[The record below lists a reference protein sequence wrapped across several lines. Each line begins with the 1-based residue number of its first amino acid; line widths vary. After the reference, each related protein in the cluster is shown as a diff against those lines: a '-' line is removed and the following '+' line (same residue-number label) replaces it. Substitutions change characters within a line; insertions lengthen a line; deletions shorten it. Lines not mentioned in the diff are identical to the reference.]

1 MTMTSIG
8 WAIIH
13 SLWQGGLIA
22 LVAAGLLAAARN
34 SKPNVRYAISLVAL
48 SSMLVL
54 PIATAMR
61 TSNIDAGITGSPES
75 FTLASDVSSSS
86 SETPSATDEP
96 ASIVPSAPLS
106 VVAPVASTFTRD
118 VLTRSIETALPW
130 LVVAWLVG
138 LLVASGRL
146 IGGFVRTRRVTRRAT
161 SPTSRALEIR
171 IVKLCSVLGIFRVIR
186 ALESKAIDVPLVIGA
201 IRPVVVVPVSLISG
215 LTPLQLDMLLAHELA
230 HVRRHD
236 YLVNLMQT
244 IAETLLFY
252 HPAARWI
259 SDRAREEREH
269 CCDDIAIAACGV
281 DASQYT
287 STLLALEESRSES
300 FGLAAAATG
309 GSLLR
314 RAQRLMTGRTYL
326 ELGPR
331 WIAGVIT
338 IGAALFAGNEA
349 IAGIQ
354 AAYLPELVSTANN
367 DSTEKHNKSP
377 DVSRAAPGPVTKAPA
392 GGSIADRWRWAE
404 KNGGPDPYWIGY
416 LIGHDPSSNSRYYT
430 SEIPVRMSGNLTM
443 NGRMSFGDGDI
454 SNIIFTGVPLAPIVG
469 PHAPNSTAIFFLVEN
484 GIVGNRVERVHMGT
498 FSLPGFFNK
507 RPLVWLDSAADRES
521 IELLSSL
528 MSRSKGEDIRRDLVA
543 ALGLHSDAGTVVPR
557 LIAILQSNEVE
568 GVRREAAEWLGRKG
582 DARAI
587 SALSRAARTDHSEGV
602 RREAVESFQHMPIPG
617 ATDSLIAFATSL
629 TSEDLQR
636 EAIESLGHRNDDRA
650 LSFLTT
656 FVRSSA
662 PSEVKRE
669 AIESLGNMEDSRGM
683 NAVIDAAKNDGSAT
697 VRREA
702 VETLARIE
710 PASRAFDILREIVQ
724 TDPDESVQSEA
735 IETIAEVPDAR
746 SVSILV
752 DIVNRNAN
760 PQLQEEAVESLGETA
775 APETALPIVRDIA
788 RKHPVAQ
795 VRKKALEVLINFH
808 DETSAINAIIDA
820 VRSDPDD
827 DVRRAALEALGD
839 ANDPVAMK
847 TLESFIRGKDPVH
860 VREKALEV
868 YADAAPMDVAVA
880 MLKSVISKDS
890 DQRMRARATEILNDR

>member
-1 MTMTSIG
+1 MTSIG

-331 WIAGVIT
+331 WIAGDIT
-338 IGAALFAGNEA
+338 NSEALFPGNEA
-349 IAGIQ
+349 
-354 AAYLPELVSTANN
+354 
-367 DSTEKHNKSP
+367 
-377 DVSRAAPGPVTKAPA
+377 
-392 GGSIADRWRWAE
+392 
-404 KNGGPDPYWIGY
+404 
-416 LIGHDPSSNSRYYT
+416 
-430 SEIPVRMSGNLTM
+430 
-443 NGRMSFGDGDI
+443 
-454 SNIIFTGVPLAPIVG
+454 
-469 PHAPNSTAIFFLVEN
+469 
-484 GIVGNRVERVHMGT
+484 
-498 FSLPGFFNK
+498 
-507 RPLVWLDSAADRES
+507 
-521 IELLSSL
+521 
-528 MSRSKGEDIRRDLVA
+528 
-543 ALGLHSDAGTVVPR
+543 
-557 LIAILQSNEVE
+557 
-568 GVRREAAEWLGRKG
+568 
-582 DARAI
+582 
-587 SALSRAARTDHSEGV
+587 
-602 RREAVESFQHMPIPG
+602 
-617 ATDSLIAFATSL
+617 
-629 TSEDLQR
+629 
-636 EAIESLGHRNDDRA
+636 
-650 LSFLTT
+650 
-656 FVRSSA
+656 
-662 PSEVKRE
+662 
-669 AIESLGNMEDSRGM
+669 
-683 NAVIDAAKNDGSAT
+683 
-697 VRREA
+697 
-702 VETLARIE
+702 
-710 PASRAFDILREIVQ
+710 
-724 TDPDESVQSEA
+724 
-735 IETIAEVPDAR
+735 
-746 SVSILV
+746 
-752 DIVNRNAN
+752 
-760 PQLQEEAVESLGETA
+760 TA
-775 APETALPIVRDIA
+775 AIQPP
-788 RKHPVAQ
+788 
-795 VRKKALEVLINFH
+795 
-808 DETSAINAIIDA
+808 
-820 VRSDPDD
+820 
-827 DVRRAALEALGD
+827 
-839 ANDPVAMK
+839 
-847 TLESFIRGKDPVH
+847 
-860 VREKALEV
+860 
-868 YADAAPMDVAVA
+868 
-880 MLKSVISKDS
+880 
-890 DQRMRARATEILNDR
+890 